1 MNCAQ
6 WFVSDLKARGVEQ
19 VFVLCGNGLDP
30 LLDACLDADMRVI
43 DVRNEQAATF
53 MADLYGRMTGRLGV
67 VFVSSGPGHTNALT
81 GLTNAAWD
89 GGPMMLVS
97 GCSSLAT
104 RNLGHFQEL
113 DQVAMAAPVCKY
125 ASLVVK
131 ADCIKTETD
140 RAVAAAVSGRPGPVH
155 LTIPADVLCS
165 PVDPKALGDR
175 PPAPAAVVQRA
186 QGDMALVRRAVQMLA
201 SAERPVMVVGSGA
214 FYAGAWEPLRAFA
227 AHTGIPII
235 SQLWDRGCIEEPIPQ
250 YIGVSTAEL
259 NAAFPLVAQSDVVL
273 LLGSRVD
280 FRLGYG
286 RPPVLSPEARV
297 IRVDYDPQE
306 LLQVIQP
313 EVAIAGDVRSVL
325 EQMLGEARGAGVWS
339 NQAWLAQMREAH
351 DAHVQTW
358 EQAGWT
364 DAHPMPG
371 FRVCLEMRPFLVGDD
386 VTFLLDGG
394 NIGRWAHTLFYDRH
408 PSHWATCGISGV
420 IGWGL
425 PGGAVSNLI
434 RPGKPVLL
442 LSGDGSAGFTVTEIE
457 TALRFGLPYVAV
469 IAHDSAWGIVADG
482 QGNDRLVGSE
492 LGEIRFDK
500 VAEALGARGVYI
512 EHPSQLA
519 PAIEEGLRLPTVTVI
534 HVPTVR
540 GGVHNWPPA

>member
-19 VFVLCGNGLDP
+19 VFVLCGNGLNP
-30 LLDACLDADMRVI
+30 LLDACLDADMPVI
-43 DVRNEQAATF
+43 DVRNEQAAAF

-67 VFVSSGPGHTNALT
+67 AVVSSGPGHTNALT

-97 GCSSLAT
+97 GCSSVAT
-104 RNLGHFQEL
+104 RGLGHFQEL

-125 ASLVVK
+125 AAFVAS
-131 ADCIKTETD
+131 AACIKTETD

-155 LTIPADVLCS
+155 LTIPTDVLS
-165 PVDPKALGDR
+165 ATVDAGLVGDR
-175 PPAPAAVVQRA
+175 PPAPARVVQRA
-186 QGDMALVRRAVQMLA
+186 QGDATLVREAVQMLS

-214 FYAGAWEPLRAFA
+214 FYAGAWEPLKAFA
-227 AHTGIPII
+227 DRTGIPVI
-235 SQLWDRGCIEEPIPQ
+235 SQLWDRGCIEESIPQ
-250 YIGVSTAEL
+250 YVGVSTGEL
-259 NAAFPLVAQSDVVL
+259 NGAFPLISRSDVVL

-280 FRLGYG
+280 FRLGLG
-286 RPPVLSPEARV
+286 RPPVLSPDARV

-313 EVAIAGDVRSVL
+313 DIPIAGDVRSVL
-325 EQMLGEARGAGVWS
+325 EQMLAAADGAGGWS
-339 NQAWLAQMREAH
+339 NEAWLTEMRQAH
-351 DAHVQTW
+351 DALVREW
-358 EQAGWT
+358 EHAGCA

-371 FRVCLEMRPFLVGDD
+371 FRICLEMKPFLADDD

-394 NIGRWAHTLFYDRH
+394 NIGRWAHTLLYDRH

-482 QGNDRLVGSE
+482 QANDRLVGSE

-500 VAEALGARGVYI
+500 VAEALGARGIYI
-512 EHPSQLA
+512 EHPWQLA

-540 GGVHNWPPA
+540 AGVRNWPPA